1 MGKIIK
7 LDDHLSNMIA
17 AGEVVEKPS
26 SVVKELVENAID
38 ANATSITINLLESG
52 TKLIEII
59 DNGSG
64 MSEEDAKMCFVRHA
78 TSKIKNEHDLF
89 RIMTLGFRGE
99 AIPSIA
105 SVSKFSLFTCDGV
118 ESTNINYNAGKLVSV
133 LPCAMNKGTKICVE
147 NLFYNVPARLKY
159 LRSLKTELNSISYT
173 MEKFILANPNIS
185 FKFTND
191 NKVIYQ
197 TNGNNNIIEIFGS
210 IYGLEVARN
219 ILETSYSDTG
229 YKIKAYVTKNNISRS
244 NNLEITTVINGRF
257 IKSQVLNEAL
267 VAAYKTLIPE
277 GRYPIALLYIDIDPL
292 LIDVNVH
299 PSKMTIKI
307 ANERQMGYIL
317 TSHIKELLV
326 SNNLIP
332 DTSIEQHV
340 EGFKNER
347 IFDESL
353 NVSKTL
359 YEEPKQNNFSLSED
373 TFDFNSLV
381 QTTYKKQ
388 DLKTDSLKL
397 DEDKNDN
404 IFEQN
409 KTSIES
415 TIKTNFDNLDARNIK
430 DEKEEYVPVSMEYSE
445 RRIPKL
451 NYVGTIHATYLLFEG
466 EDGLYIMDQHAA
478 AERVNYEYYYNILA
492 NPAKISVPLLVSEE
506 VELTSIEKA
515 KLKQN
520 ISDFESLGFKFFKE
534 KENSYLINGIPTWL
548 HIEDVSNFIH
558 DTLVEFDNNIN
569 ENIMKYRDTI
579 SKQIACKASLK
590 ANHNI
595 TRDEV
600 NTLLANLSKCN
611 SPFTCPHGRP
621 TIIKISVNELEKMF
635 LRIM

>member
-17 AGEVVEKPS
+17 AGEVVEKPA

-38 ANATSITINLLESG
+38 ANATSITVNLLESG

-64 MSEEDAKMCFVRHA
+64 MSSEDAKMCFVRHA

-89 RIMTLGFRGE
+89 RILTLGFRGE

-105 SVSKFSLFTCDGV
+105 SVSKFSLFTSDGI
-118 ESTNINYNAGKLVSV
+118 EATNVNYNAGKLVNV

-219 ILETSYSDTG
+219 ILSTSYTDTG
-229 YKIKAYVTKNNISRS
+229 YKMRAYVTKNNISRA

-267 VAAYKTLIPE
+267 VSAYKTLIPE

-307 ANERQMGYIL
+307 AGEREMGYLL
-317 TSHIKELLV
+317 TSKIKELLV

-332 DTSIEQHV
+332 DTPIEKHV
-340 EGFKNER
+340 DVYRNEHL
-347 IFDESL
+347 FDQNL
-353 NVSKTL
+353 NISKDL
-359 YEEPKQNNFSLSED
+359 YEETKQNNFSLSED

-381 QTTYKKQ
+381 KNTYDKEDKI
-388 DLKTDSLKL
+388 DLKKEEFRQDQKSIIEEFKPNVSTNDLNNL
-397 DEDKNDN
+397 DN
-404 IFEQN
+404 IFKEEL
-409 KTSIES
+409 K
-415 TIKTNFDNLDARNIK
+415 
-430 DEKEEYVPVSMEYSE
+430 KEEYVPKSMEYSLK
-445 RRIPKL
+445 RIPHL
-451 NYVGTIHATYLLFEG
+451 NYVGSIHATYLIFEA

-478 AERVNYEYYYNILA
+478 AERVNYEYYYNILSH
-492 NPAKISVPLLVSEE
+492 PTSTSVPLIFNTS
-506 VELTSIEKA
+506 VELTNIEMA
-515 KLKQN
+515 KIKQN
-520 ISDFESLGFKFFKE
+520 IKDFEHLGFKLEEGKD
-534 KENSYLINGIPTWL
+534 NTYLVSAIPTWL
-548 HIEDVSNFIH
+548 HIEDISDFIH
-558 DTLVEFDNNIN
+558 DTLTEFDNNIS

-595 TRDEV
+595 TLDEV
-600 NTLLANLSKCN
+600 NTLLDNLSKCN

-621 TIIKISVNELEKMF
+621 TIIKISVSELEKMF

>member
-38 ANATSITINLLESG
+38 AGASSIIVNLLESG

-219 ILETSYSDTG
+219 ILDTSYSDTG

-317 TSHIKELLV
+317 TSKIKELLV

-332 DTSIEQHV
+332 DTPIERHV
-340 EGFKNER
+340 ETYKNER

-353 NVSKTL
+353 NVFKSL
-359 YEEPKQNNFSLSED
+359 YEEPKQNDFLSED

-381 QTTYKKQ
+381 QTTYKNNVEVNSK
-388 DLKTDSLKL
+388 KL
-397 DEDKNDN
+397 DEEKNDN

-409 KTSIES
+409 ENSGEFSIN
-415 TIKTNFDNLDARNIK
+415 TKFDNIDASNIK
-430 DEKEEYVPVSMEYSE
+430 DKKEEYIPASMVYST
-445 RRIPKL
+445 RRIPNL
-451 NYVGTIHATYLLFEG
+451 NYIGTIHATYLLFEG

-492 NPAKISVPLLVSEE
+492 NPSNISVPLLVSEE

-520 ISDFESLGFKFFKE
+520 ISDFESLGFKFSEE

-548 HIEDVSNFIH
+548 HIEDISNFIH
-558 DTLVEFDNNIN
+558 DTLAEFDNNIN